1 MEEENRV
8 DNQLP
13 VENVASEVEKKP
25 LVGKFNASG
34 SKNLVMVV
42 VAIVVVGLGILT
54 GWILSGTSKGKT
66 QNKAAGTTGITQT
79 KKEAGISDEKTFK
92 DTAQGLLK
100 EGGINGEGTHHL
112 ERDGGPSQY
121 VYLTS
126 SVIDLDSFV
135 GKNVQVWGETIKGA
149 KAGWLMDVG
158 KVKVLD

>member
-1 MEEENRV
+1 V
-8 DNQLP
+8 I
-13 VENVASEVEKKP
+13 VAV
-25 LVGKFNASG
+25 
-34 SKNLVMVV
+34 
-42 VAIVVVGLGILT
+42 VVVGFGVLT
-54 GWILSGTSKGKT
+54 GWLLSGAQNGKT
-66 QNKAAGTTGITQT
+66 QEKVTGTNVTQT
-79 KKEAGISDEKTFK
+79 KKEAGISDEKTFR
-92 DTAQGLLK
+92 DTAQGLMK

>member
-1 MEEENRV
+1 MEEENKV
-8 DNQLP
+8 NNQLP

-25 LVGKFNASG
+25 LVGKFTASG
-34 SKNLVMVV
+34 SKNLVMVI
-42 VAIVVVGLGILT
+42 VAVVVVGFGILT
-54 GWILSGTSKGKT
+54 GWLLSGVSKGKT
-66 QNKAAGTTGITQT
+66 QKVTGTNVTQT

>member
-1 MEEENRV
+1 MEEENKV
-8 DNQLP
+8 NSQLP
-13 VENVASEVEKKP
+13 VENLASEVEKKP

-34 SKNLVMVV
+34 SKNLVMVI
-42 VAIVVVGLGILT
+42 VAVVVVGFGILT
-54 GWILSGTSKGKT
+54 GWLLSGVSKGKT
-66 QNKAAGTTGITQT
+66 QNKVTGTSVTQT

-158 KVKVLD
+158 RVKVLD

>member
-13 VENVASEVEKKP
+13 IENTTSEVEKKP
-25 LVGKFNASG
+25 LVGKFNTSG
-34 SKNLVMVV
+34 SKNLVMVIVAVVV
-42 VAIVVVGLGILT
+42 VAFGVLT
-54 GWILSGTSKGKT
+54 GWLLSGAQNGKT
-66 QNKAAGTTGITQT
+66 QEKVTGTNVTQT
-79 KKEAGISDEKTFK
+79 KKEAGISDEKTFR
-92 DTAQGLLK
+92 DTAQGLMK